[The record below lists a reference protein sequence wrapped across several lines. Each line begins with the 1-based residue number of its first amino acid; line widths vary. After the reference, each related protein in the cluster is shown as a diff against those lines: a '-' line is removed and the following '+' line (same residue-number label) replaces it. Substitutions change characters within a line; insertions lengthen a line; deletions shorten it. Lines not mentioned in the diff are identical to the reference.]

1 MHDEIE
7 EKRWSK
13 GWAVLMANGYE
24 EKRVAWEEKRKRKKK
39 KNGLEDETGHSK
51 WGPPCQYI
59 YGNAIKNRVMETEN
73 S

>member
-1 MHDEIE
+1 M
-7 EKRWSK
+7 
-13 GWAVLMANGYE
+13 LMVDGYG

-39 KNGLEDETGHSK
+39 KKKERKEMVQTNETRQSK

-59 YGNAIKNRVMETEN
+59 YGNAIENIVIEIEN

>member
-1 MHDEIE
+1 M
-7 EKRWSK
+7 
-13 GWAVLMANGYE
+13 LMVDGYG

-39 KNGLEDETGHSK
+39 KEKKKEMVQTNETGQSK

-59 YGNAIKNRVMETEN
+59 YGNAIENIVIETEN

>member
-1 MHDEIE
+1 MVD
-7 EKRWSK
+7 
-13 GWAVLMANGYE
+13 GYG

-39 KNGLEDETGHSK
+39 KKKERKEMVQTNETGQSK

-59 YGNAIKNRVMETEN
+59 YGNAIENIVIETEN

>member
-1 MHDEIE
+1 M
-7 EKRWSK
+7 
-13 GWAVLMANGYE
+13 LMVDGYG

-39 KNGLEDETGHSK
+39 KKKERKEMVQTNETGQSK

-59 YGNAIKNRVMETEN
+59 YGNAIENIVIETEN